1 MTRRSVE
8 IILPSLGVGG
18 AEKVAVE
25 IANGLALDGW
35 TVRLLAMS
43 ATGPL
48 VGTIDSKVELVDL
61 ASASFRTLVPT
72 LARHFDERKPAL
84 ILTTLYGI
92 GLATMAARILARHKP
107 RIVIGAHNSF
117 RAKIRRPDNRKDKYL
132 LSPLSRLLLPHA
144 DGFVAV
150 SQGVGDEL
158 QAMLSLDPARVRVIY
173 NPVVSPQLILRAEV
187 PLEHPWMGD
196 PATRAFKTLLWTG
209 RMVEQKG
216 LDTLLESFALV
227 VQRRDRRLI
236 LVGDG
241 PLRSGLEM
249 LAASL
254 GIASQVDF
262 VGFDDNPLRYMARA
276 DLFVLSS
283 RWEGLGNV
291 LIEAMACGCP
301 VVSTDCD
308 YGPAEILAGETY
320 GLLARVNDPASLAE
334 AIARSLDVNVPS
346 RCDNASLKARS
357 LDFTI
362 ERAVELYAA
371 AFSEILEFGKFRT
384 GP

>member
-1 MTRRSVE
+1 MTGPSVS
-8 IILPSLGVGG
+8 IVLPSLSVGG

-25 IANGLALDGW
+25 LANGLAVQGW
-35 TVRLLAMS
+35 TVRLLVMA

-48 VGTIDSKVELVDL
+48 VAAIDPGVELVDL
-61 ASASFRTLVPT
+61 ASASFRRLVPA
-72 LARHFDERKPAL
+72 LARQFNDRKPDL
-84 ILTTLYGI
+84 VLTTLYGV
-92 GLATMAARILARHKP
+92 GLATMAARIISRHKP
-107 RIVIGAHNSF
+107 RVVIGAHNSL
-117 RAKIRRPDNRKDKYL
+117 RAKVCRPDNRKDKYL
-132 LSPLSRLLLPHA
+132 LAPLSRLLFPRA
-144 DGFVAV
+144 DGIIAV
-150 SQGVGDEL
+150 SQGVADEL
-158 QAMLSLDPARVRVIY
+158 QAMLKLDPKKVRVIY
-173 NPVVSPQLILRAEV
+173 NPVVSPQLIARAEE

-216 LDTLLESFALV
+216 LDTLLQSFALV

-241 PLRSGLEM
+241 PLRSDLEM

-262 VGFDDNPLRYMARA
+262 VGFDDNPSRYMAHA

-346 RCDNASLKARS
+346 RCDDASLKARS